1 MSSAAIAPEVPPK
14 RFHVFVSYRVS
25 TDAELAERLTD
36 KLQALTIQNEQRE
49 IHFKCFLDKQNLK
62 EGEDFESQ
70 FLSALDGSCLFL
82 PLVSESS
89 LATMR
94 DVQPGGTDNV
104 VKEWQCA
111 LAMQRKNSIQIVPIL
126 VGAEDRVDGS
136 RLYKRF
142 NGFSI
147 VGSLPNITIKDAPDE
162 NTVRD
167 VVTAILK
174 LQGVFMNPS
183 EVSDKIPIIVSRF
196 SNELWPSFRQFWDNQ
211 SELGPEP
218 QYTCVQCLKPFSESK
233 NGEGACRFHLTD
245 GPVQKFGL
253 SLVAHAIVI
262 IPNTTTSFVMVLETK
277 ARVTADDFGER
288 YSDEPVS
295 IDFGST
301 LYSAGVYSDCVFL
314 NATITKQS
322 VRWFNILTKE
332 DVASANVHE
341 PIFDIK
347 NEFGSYAF
355 AKWVTN
361 ESNEVVGINPY
372 KIPAAHLFSGKP
384 LLQIASR
391 KPEEFKAWASPNTSL
406 RLKVVHNNQ
415 TNAMNNTYYK
425 TDNFNGTITI
435 INTSKDPMS
444 VLEGRAFCR
453 LRVPDGATLRF
464 PEGEN
469 ETDADDPEFVL
480 TQKWKKV
487 PVYFF
492 PTGGNTRN
500 ADPIPPLLIPASSSV
515 TLQFRVAVPCSKYY
529 GEEIPKENNYFSWIS
544 YAAGAVP
551 VLIDLELE
559 DVNGETFGGVVEFVL
574 PEIGASK
581 KDDNASFH
589 MTFGNPETV
598 EEKFAKVIVS
608 NEDPYWSSYSNPQA
622 ARDARLSFQISFDG
636 GQSIKVST
644 LRYIVLEAEKT
655 AKAANLSPRLA
666 VMDITDTCINH
677 TYPYGDFVKHPFQC
691 FAHAIVDLQRRT
703 VVAIRFKGATSGMQT
718 VGYFQLPTYGDALE
732 DDGSAVCEAPTEADL
747 AAALKE
753 LRLEEAQMQAVESD
767 STRKKIV
774 QARAEFAP
782 RVSFSPGSSATAGGS
797 SGGAGAATID
807 VGALVEALRPVVTKD
822 IVDAVVPAIARHVED
837 AVGRGVRAG
846 LGETVERIEKLEK
859 LLTQVLSQQ
868 QQQQQQQQ
876 LFLPQQY
883 MQQQQQIQPQL
894 QQLQLQQFQQFQ
906 QFQQQEQQQQQQR
919 VEDSSTPLPRVPPA
933 TFRFFKK

>member
-1 MSSAAIAPEVPPK
+1 MS
-14 RFHVFVSYRVS
+14 
-25 TDAELAERLTD
+25 
-36 KLQALTIQNEQRE
+36 
-49 IHFKCFLDKQNLK
+49 
-62 EGEDFESQ
+62 
-70 FLSALDGSCLFL
+70 
-82 PLVSESS
+82 
-89 LATMR
+89 
-94 DVQPGGTDNV
+94 
-104 VKEWQCA
+104 
-111 LAMQRKNSIQIVPIL
+111 
-126 VGAEDRVDGS
+126 
-136 RLYKRF
+136 
-142 NGFSI
+142 
-147 VGSLPNITIKDAPDE
+147 
-162 NTVRD
+162 
-167 VVTAILK
+167 
-174 LQGVFMNPS
+174 
-183 EVSDKIPIIVSRF
+183 
-196 SNELWPSFRQFWDNQ
+196 
-211 SELGPEP
+211 
-218 QYTCVQCLKPFSESK
+218 
-233 NGEGACRFHLTD
+233 
-245 GPVQKFGL
+245 
-253 SLVAHAIVI
+253 
-262 IPNTTTSFVMVLETK
+262 ETK

-361 ESNEVVGINPY
+361 ESNEVVDGMRNQNIQIAVICSCLFRLAGKIRQKRAKINFGINPY
-372 KIPAAHLFSGKP
+372 NIPAAHLFSGKP

-559 DVNGETFGGVVEFVL
+559 DVNGETFGGVVEYVL

-883 MQQQQQIQPQL
+883 MQQQQQQQIQPQP